1 MQARTTQPP
10 DPSIISSLTTLET
23 HRYRDALFYVLAQSR
38 LLGESCKETKLAA
51 PSTSPDHETL
61 QPPTATN
68 EGSVVPNMHFF
79 ALRALPCPR
88 SFALSVVQTAAHG
101 SPRRCSILLRSQR
114 TQPRTKPQSE
124 SQGGE
129 TVGGDGRR
137 RATAMVW
144 RCGSSRGAGGGR
156 RWGGSGGRCQ
166 GLRAFGGERAVG
178 AAPGRSNK
186 GRVRE
191 NNVSQQHRRAQYDV
205 HVKLLAVVVLKDD
218 PLDVAS
224 VANDPPA

>member
-1 MQARTTQPP
+1 
-10 DPSIISSLTTLET
+10 
-23 HRYRDALFYVLAQSR
+23 
-38 LLGESCKETKLAA
+38 
-51 PSTSPDHETL
+51 
-61 QPPTATN
+61 
-68 EGSVVPNMHFF
+68 
-79 ALRALPCPR
+79 
-88 SFALSVVQTAAHG
+88 
-101 SPRRCSILLRSQR
+101 
-114 TQPRTKPQSE
+114 
-124 SQGGE
+124 
-129 TVGGDGRR
+129 
-137 RATAMVW
+137 MVR

-205 HVKLLAVVVLKDD
+205 HVKLLAVVVLKDA

-224 VANDPPA
+224 VANYPPA